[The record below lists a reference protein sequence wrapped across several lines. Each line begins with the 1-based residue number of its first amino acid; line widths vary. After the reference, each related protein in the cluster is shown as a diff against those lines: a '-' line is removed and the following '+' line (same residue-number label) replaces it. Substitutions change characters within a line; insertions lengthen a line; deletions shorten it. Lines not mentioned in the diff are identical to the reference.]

1 MDSSF
6 GSRLAS
12 LRAARHFT
20 QEELSAASGISRGRI
35 AVIEKTCGTLP
46 HGTTIARL
54 AKALGVKPNVLLGE
68 VSERVLDPTPAPPPT
83 AEAPAAF
90 SGELLNKLLNQINT
104 AAQQHRDELAAL
116 KKEHK
121 TALNLNVRMMQ
132 LAANVMASKI
142 FDMEGRLGMRPL
154 TAAEISAQQ
163 ALEPPRAPKIG
174 LKHYDESAPVGRYS
188 VATAA

>member
-1 MDSSF
+1 METTFST
-6 GSRLAS
+6 RLVA
-12 LRAARHFT
+12 LRAARHLT
-20 QEELSAASGISRGRI
+20 QQELSVAAGVSRSRI
-35 AVIEKTCGTLP
+35 AVIETTEGRLP
-46 HGTTIARL
+46 HPVTIARL
-54 AKALGVKPNVLLGE
+54 AKALGVKPGFLLGE
-68 VSERVLDPTPAPPPT
+68 VTTPVEAVP
-83 AEAPAAF
+83 APAALLPAPF
-90 SGELLNKLLNQINT
+90 SGELLDKLLNQINT

-188 VATAA
+188 VANAA